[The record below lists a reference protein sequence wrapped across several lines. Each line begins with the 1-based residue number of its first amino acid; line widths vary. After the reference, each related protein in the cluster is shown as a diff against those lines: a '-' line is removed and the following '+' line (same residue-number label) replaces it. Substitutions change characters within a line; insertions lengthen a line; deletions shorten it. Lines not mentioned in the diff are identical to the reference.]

1 LIDDIGV
8 PFVLVVDDADLLRD
22 RVTTD
27 VLATL
32 AVRLPRE
39 AQLVLAGRE
48 MPALP
53 LARLRAGGRLIE
65 VGASELAMSDDEAHR
80 LLGDAGLDVS
90 PHVAREL
97 NARAEGWAAALY
109 LAALALRE
117 RPDPSTSVAS
127 FGGDEWRISDYVQEE
142 ILNDLPDPQVRFL
155 SRAAVLDR
163 LEPSLCGAVL
173 GDSGSAAMLLRLAHR
188 NHLLIPLTPSGSIF
202 RVHPLFREA
211 LLAELGRSEPELV
224 PELHRRA
231 AQWLEQN
238 GRPGDAID
246 HAHSAGERE
255 VAARLVCELA
265 QSWTISGQMRT
276 VRRWLSQFDDAAVEA
291 YPPLAAFT
299 ALILTFAGD
308 PAALGWLRRA
318 EAATFDGPM
327 PGGAASLDSLTWCVR
342 ALLAPNGIDEM
353 LRDATRFLDAEPPS
367 SPWHTGAL
375 TIRAIALMLLGRV
388 TEARAGLE
396 EAIDSAHPAQSIA
409 ISACHAELAII
420 AADAG
425 DWARAVRHV
434 ESSRACAVGA
444 GIDDDGTQILTF
456 AVLAQLSMHQG
467 DAQRAR
473 EALAHAHRL
482 RAESTLTLP
491 WLGVQARIA
500 MARTHLALADPAG
513 AWTVVRDA
521 REIQRRRPY
530 LGVLSEQLERM
541 EAQLHATRANP
552 IAGTTS
558 LSTAELRVLAFL
570 PTHLTFREIAQR
582 LYVSPHT
589 VKSQAIS
596 IYRKLGATG
605 RSEALHRA
613 EECGL
618 LNA

>member
-1 LIDDIGV
+1 
-8 PFVLVVDDADLLRD
+8 
-22 RVTTD
+22 
-27 VLATL
+27 
-32 AVRLPRE
+32 
-39 AQLVLAGRE
+39 
-48 MPALP
+48 
-53 LARLRAGGRLIE
+53 
-65 VGASELAMSDDEAHR
+65 
-80 LLGDAGLDVS
+80 
-90 PHVAREL
+90 
-97 NARAEGWAAALY
+97 LY

-163 LEPSLCGAVL
+163 LEPSLCDAVL

-375 TIRAIALMLLGRV
+375 TIRAIALLL
-388 TEARAGLE
+388 L
-396 EAIDSAHPAQSIA
+396 
-409 ISACHAELAII
+409 
-420 AADAG
+420 
-425 DWARAVRHV
+425 V
-434 ESSRACAVGA
+434 E
-444 GIDDDGTQILTF
+444 
-456 AVLAQLSMHQG
+456 
-467 DAQRAR
+467 
-473 EALAHAHRL
+473 
-482 RAESTLTLP
+482 
-491 WLGVQARIA
+491 
-500 MARTHLALADPAG
+500 
-513 AWTVVRDA
+513 
-521 REIQRRRPY
+521 
-530 LGVLSEQLERM
+530 
-541 EAQLHATRANP
+541 
-552 IAGTTS
+552 
-558 LSTAELRVLAFL
+558 
-570 PTHLTFREIAQR
+570 
-582 LYVSPHT
+582 
-589 VKSQAIS
+589 
-596 IYRKLGATG
+596 
-605 RSEALHRA
+605 
-613 EECGL
+613 
-618 LNA
+618 